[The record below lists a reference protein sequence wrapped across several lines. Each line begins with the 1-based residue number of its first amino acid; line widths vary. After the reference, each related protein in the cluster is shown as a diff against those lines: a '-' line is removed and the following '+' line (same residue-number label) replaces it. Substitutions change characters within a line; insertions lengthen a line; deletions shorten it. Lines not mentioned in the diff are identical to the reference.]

1 MDRFEA
7 IKLAYEVGNK
17 GGSAP
22 LIYNAANEQAVNMF
36 LNDLIKFKDI
46 VFAIKLAVKEFENE
60 YVDSLEDI
68 LELDIKVRNFVKNK
82 FKKG

>member
-1 MDRFEA
+1 
-7 IKLAYEVGNK
+7 
-17 GGSAP
+17 
-22 LIYNAANEQAVNMF
+22 MF
-36 LNDLIKFKDI
+36 LNDLIKYKDI